1 MISAG
6 TSIREAYEI
15 CKFIGANPVGAVVSI
30 DRQEIGT
37 QRKSSIAELEQ
48 ELGLEVLS
56 IITLQDI
63 IQYLESDESLGEHL
77 PRMLKYKSQYGY
89 K

>member
-6 TSIREAYEI
+6 TSIREAYKI
-15 CKFIGANPVGAVVSI
+15 CKSIGANPVGAVVSI

-37 QRKSSIAELEQ
+37 KKRSSIEEIEH

-56 IITLQDI
+56 IITLKDI
-63 IQYLESDESLGEHL
+63 IQYLERDNSLHEHL
-77 PRMLKYKSQYGY
+77 PRMLNYESQYGV